1 MQESSWFWADGGKR
15 AMKNYRSKQQ
25 IVYDVLTIAK
35 DANRSGIA
43 VTELLTKA
51 NLSHSRLGNI
61 ITKLT
66 ASALINEIKFDGKR
80 TFIIT
85 EKGSCLLEE
94 YKKFHELAST
104 FGLGL

>member
-1 MQESSWFWADGGKR
+1 
-15 AMKNYRSKQQ
+15 MKNYRNHQQ
-25 IVYDVLTIAK
+25 IVYDVLTITYES
-35 DANRSGIA
+35 NRSGIK
-43 VTELLTKA
+43 TTSLLTKA
-51 NLSHSRLGNI
+51 NLSHSRLGSI
-61 ITKLT
+61 LKKLT